1 MSDATDTKTRDRSP
15 GYPAISLET
24 AIGRL
29 VSFEA
34 YFKRSPAN
42 PSKVGAAWGLKEG
55 NSDADRWLAALRAY
69 GLVEYQ
75 PAPSGVGRQAVLSE
89 DGRNL
94 LRAQQETTKRQILK
108 RAALRPKMI
117 RHFWSIWADDRPAD
131 DACLDQLMMSNKFS
145 ERGAR
150 AFLKVYDATTSYAGL
165 SESDKITPSA
175 GEEEEEDLGVDQEK
189 ESPETAPRP
198 AAPALPP
205 APAGRIGGISLM
217 HGERELTTGLLSKEA
232 SFRLIVSGKVG
243 EKEIER
249 LIRKLELDKEI
260 LADADVEAE
269 AESAATGASLSED
282 DLN

>member
-1 MSDATDTKTRDRSP
+1 MSDATDAKTRDRSP
-15 GYPAISLET
+15 GYPAIPLET
-24 AIGRL
+24 AVIRL
-29 VSFEA
+29 ASFEA
-34 YFKRSPAN
+34 HFKRSPAS
-42 PSKVGAAWGLKEG
+42 PGKVGAAWGLKEG

-69 GLVEYQ
+69 GLIEYQ
-75 PAPSGVGRQAVLSE
+75 SAPSGVGRQAVLSE

-131 DACLDQLMMSNKFS
+131 DACLDQLMMYHKFS

-150 AFLKVYDATTSYAGL
+150 AFLKVYDATVTYAGL
-165 SESDKITPSA
+165 SESDKTPPPSS
-175 GEEEEEDLGVDQEK
+175 GEEQDDESANDQGEDE
-189 ESPETAPRP
+189 
-198 AAPALPP
+198 APAPVRSPP
-205 APAGRIGGISLM
+205 PLAAAGPGHFGGINLM
-217 HGERELTTGLLSKEA
+217 HGERELTTGLLSKGA

-260 LADADVEAE
+260 LAETDEDTPQPT
-269 AESAATGASLSED
+269 SAGLFGGE
-282 DLN
+282 